1 MASKRMS
8 KTQFVA
14 AVAEKSGL
22 TKKQANAALEAI
34 NTVVTRELGKKGP
47 GEVVLPGLLKLSLVT
62 KPATRQHEGVNP
74 FTKEPMT
81 YKAKP
86 ARKVVK
92 VRALKSLTD
101 AV

>member
-8 KTQFVA
+8 KGQFVN

-22 TKKQANAALEAI
+22 SKKETNAALEAI
-34 NTVVTRELGKKGP
+34 TAVVTRELGKRGP
-47 GEVVLPGLLKLSLVT
+47 GEVVFPGLLKLTVVN
-62 KPATRQHEGVNP
+62 KPATRAHEGVNP

-81 YKAKP
+81 YKAKA

-92 VRALKSLTD
+92 IRALKALTD

>member
-1 MASKRMS
+1 MAGKRMS

-14 AVAEKSGL
+14 AVSEKSGL
-22 TKKQANAALEAI
+22 TKKQTNAALEAI
-34 NTVVTRELGKKGP
+34 TKVVTRELGKKGP
-47 GEVVLPGLLKLSLVT
+47 GEVVLPGLIKLSVVV
-62 KPATRQHEGVNP
+62 KPATPAHEGLNP
-74 FTKEPMT
+74 FTKQPMT

-92 VRALKSLTD
+92 ARALKTLTD